1 MNIKLSWFQK
11 HALLGYFLLAY
22 AISWTIGIPLALI
35 AQGKLNWHLP
45 FYLHYL
51 YSYGPMLAALIMT
64 GFTQGKSGI
73 KDIFKRLINWRM
85 RPIWWIVAFSP
96 VLGYLIIAM
105 IQRLFQGTWPDFSLL
120 GEVSFLP
127 NLGIGALFLW
137 ILTSGVGEET
147 GWRGIHS
154 FLVYRNQSH

>member
-1 MNIKLSWFQK
+1 MNAKLSWFQK

-22 AISWTIGIPLALI
+22 AISWAIGIPLALI
-35 AQGKLNWHLP
+35 AQGKVNWHLP

-64 GFTQGKSGI
+64 GFTKGKSGI
-73 KDIFKRLINWRM
+73 KDLFKRLINWHM

-96 VLGYLIIAM
+96 VVGYLIIVTV
-105 IQRLFQGTWPDFSLL
+105 QRFVQGTWSDFRLL

-127 NLGIGALFLW
+127 DLGIGRFFFGLLLLALVKRR
-137 ILTSGVGEET
+137 VGA
-147 GWRGIHS
+147 GLPCPDYNRK
-154 FLVYRNQSH
+154 